1 MHTQHVIML
10 SDVLN
15 GWVIHCYMKSNACTD
30 KDKAEIQ
37 SEIQK
42 QEDALDQ
49 IGDHLDRIMGMAQE
63 MNQQLVGSDQKIDRI
78 AVRNEVIDGDMRD
91 MQRKMKGIK

>member
-1 MHTQHVIML
+1 M
-10 SDVLN
+10 
-15 GWVIHCYMKSNACTD
+15 
-30 KDKAEIQ
+30 Q

-49 IGDHLDRIMGMAQE
+49 IGDHLDRIMNMAQE